1 MHLIRAKR
9 AMHFIGLNAEKK
21 GKIAVTSVVSGIL
34 KSVHAWEYVCWK
46 IKRDGF
52 NEYLVRVVQC
62 VCLFYRLEVNVALAV
77 LLKLSNLMFFPFS
90 SK

>member
-21 GKIAVTSVVSGIL
+21 GKIAVTSVGSGIL
-34 KSVHAWEYVCWK
+34 KSVHAGEYVCWK

-52 NEYLVRVVQC
+52 NEYLVRLVQC
-62 VCLFYRLEVNVALAV
+62 VC
-77 LLKLSNLMFFPFS
+77 FFLPLGG
-90 SK
+90 

>member
-9 AMHFIGLNAEKK
+9 AMHFIGLNAERK

-34 KSVHAWEYVCWK
+34 KSLHAWDYACWK

-62 VCLFYRLEVNVALAV
+62 VCFFYRLEVNVALAI
-77 LLKLSNLMFFPFS
+77 LLKLSLI
-90 SK
+90 